1 MSTFDLETV
10 RSRFPALSISD
21 NGVPR
26 IYFDNPAG
34 TQVSQLVVE
43 RMSQCLLEANANLG
57 GYFATSRFADA
68 IVDDAHAAMA
78 DLLNAPSPD
87 EIIFGQNM
95 TTLTLHISRS
105 IGRQFRPGDEI
116 ILSRMDHDANVTPW
130 VLLARDLD
138 LEVRWL
144 PFNLETFEFDL
155 SALDDLLND
164 RTRLVCVGGASN
176 MTGTIHDIRTIS
188 AKAREAG
195 AWTYIDA
202 VQSVPHVPT
211 DVQEIGC
218 DFLACSAYKFF
229 GPHQG
234 ILWGRRE
241 VLERLEPYKV
251 RPAPD
256 SIPGAFETGTQS
268 HEGMAG
274 TAAAVD
280 YFAWIGETMAQ
291 DYLKSTERYTG
302 RSRYVHAAM
311 CCLFDYETTLARHL
325 IEGLRQL
332 PGVKVHG
339 ITGADAMAR
348 RVPTVSFTAAGMSS
362 ADIAQALAKKN
373 IFVWSGHNYAV
384 EAARALNIYDS
395 GGGVRVGPVHYNSVE
410 ELDRLL
416 GALEEILP
424 RAHVA

>member
-10 RSRFPALSISD
+10 RSRFPALSFTD
-21 NGVPR
+21 NGIPR

-34 TQVSQLVVE
+34 TQVSQLVVD
-43 RMSQCLLEANANLG
+43 RMLRCLLEANANLG

-68 IVDDAHAAMA
+68 VVDDAHAAMA

-105 IGRQFRPGDEI
+105 IGRQFRAGDEI

-144 PFNLETFEFDL
+144 PFNLDTFEFDL

-291 DYLKSTERYTG
+291 DYLKRNERYEG

-311 CCLFDYETTLARHL
+311 SCLFDHETKLARHL

-332 PGVKVHG
+332 PGVTVHG

-348 RVPTVSFTAAGMSS
+348 RVPTVSFTAAKMSS
-362 ADIAQALAKKN
+362 ADIARALARKN

-395 GGGVRVGPVHYNSVE
+395 GGGVRVGPVHYNSVD

-416 GALEEILP
+416 VALEEILP